1 MLKKIHIHTKQQDSA
16 DCGTACVMS
25 LLNFYDNYLNYQY
38 LRDILK
44 TDTTGTRSS
53 SMIHSLQNLGF
64 EAKLVRLKQLNV
76 VSMQKIVYPCIAHT
90 FVAGLEHYIVLYGLK
105 KNRLIVSD
113 PQKEKICLVSFDEF
127 ISSFTGVIILAYPS
141 LSTSLISPMQKKKNS
156 AGQKIWR
163 ICKHNLPYILLSAFF
178 ALVAAISAVVFSY
191 IYRAAFDFV
200 VPEKNEDLLNQ
211 IIGAFLLIILV
222 KGLFEFLRGMFI
234 SMLSRRIDDR
244 LANHFFTKI
253 LKLPLNFF
261 TSRENGDT
269 LARFHDISSVRNL
282 ISNTLILSAIDLMTI
297 CITSFIL
304 YKENQQLF
312 FISLSPVLI
321 YLCINSLFFNQ
332 LHKSSK
338 KSIEDQ
344 SYLTSHMIQ
353 VLEGMESIHALNK
366 QPYVH
371 QNLINKLK
379 GVLKRNFLFNLLSNI
394 NISLTRTIQ
403 SFFSLVVLWVGIKQI
418 INDQSSIGQLM
429 TFTALASYFILSV
442 ERLVNA
448 QPDIIK
454 AYVAI
459 NRYYEYLDYPT
470 PENSV
475 SGILCRIDS
484 IIFDKLS
491 YSYTNSKVLENLSLV
506 ISRNES
512 IAIVGQSG
520 SGKTTLAK
528 LIVRILDSN
537 EGKLMI
543 NHTDINNL
551 DIYSVRQK
559 IIYLSQ
565 NPFFFTGSLREN
577 LCMGTDFTEKEL
589 KIACEAA
596 CIWEEIQRMP
606 GQLGYAVLESGSN
619 FSLGQ
624 KQRLSLA
631 RALLNKPEVV
641 ICDEIMSNVD
651 VEKCR
656 IIYNNLQNIQLTRLY
671 ITHKPEDIPYV
682 DKIFDL
688 DKNMLIKIREEVSV

>member
-1 MLKKIHIHTKQQDSA
+1 M
-16 DCGTACVMS
+16 
-25 LLNFYDNYLNYQY
+25 
-38 LRDILK
+38 IL
-44 TDTTGTRSS
+44 
-53 SMIHSLQNLGF
+53 SLQNLGF
-64 EAKLVRLKQLNV
+64 EAKLVRLKQLNLDSLRKV
-76 VSMQKIVYPCIAHT
+76 VYPCIAHT

-105 KNRLIVSD
+105 NDKLIVSD
-113 PQKEKICLVSFDEF
+113 PQKEKLCLLRFDDF
-127 ISSFTGVIILAYPS
+127 FSTFTGVIILANP
-141 LSTSLISPMQKKKNS
+141 LSNNSLILPMQKKKNS
-156 AGQKIWR
+156 ASHKIYR
-163 ICKHNLPYILLSAFF
+163 ICKHNLKYLLLSAFF
-178 ALVAAISAVVFSY
+178 ALAAAISAVVFSY

-211 IIGAFLLIILV
+211 IIGTFFLIILA

-234 SMLSRRIDDR
+234 SMLSRKIDDR
-244 LANHFFTKI
+244 LANQFLTKI
-253 LKLPLNFF
+253 LNFPLNFF
-261 TSRENGDT
+261 YSRENGDT
-269 LARFHDISSVRNL
+269 LARFYDISNVRNL
-282 ISNTLILSAIDLMTI
+282 ISNTLILSVIDFMTI

-304 YKENQQLF
+304 FKENQQLF
-312 FISLSPVLI
+312 IISLSPVLI

-353 VLEGMESIHALNK
+353 VLEGMESIHGLNK
-366 QPYVH
+366 QSYVH
-371 QNLINKLK
+371 RNLINKFK
-379 GVLKRNFLFNLLSNI
+379 GVLKRNFLFSLLSNI

-403 SFFSLVVLWVGIKQI
+403 SLFSLIVLWAGIKQI

-454 AYVAI
+454 SYVAI

-470 PENSV
+470 PKNSV
-475 SGILCRIDS
+475 PGIIYRIDS

-491 YSYTNSKVLENLSLV
+491 YSYTNRKVLENLSLV
-506 ISRNES
+506 ISRNDC

-528 LIVRILDSN
+528 LLVRILDSN

-543 NHTDINNL
+543 NQTDINTL

-565 NPFFFTGSLREN
+565 NPFFFAGSLQEN

-589 KIACEAA
+589 IIACETA
-596 CIWEEIQRMP
+596 CIWEEIQLMP
-606 GQLGYAVLESGSN
+606 GQLGYTVLESGSN

-631 RALLNKPEVV
+631 RALLNKPEVL

-671 ITHKPEDIPYV
+671 ITHKPEDIPYI

-688 DKNMLIKIREEVSV
+688 DQNELIKNREEVLV